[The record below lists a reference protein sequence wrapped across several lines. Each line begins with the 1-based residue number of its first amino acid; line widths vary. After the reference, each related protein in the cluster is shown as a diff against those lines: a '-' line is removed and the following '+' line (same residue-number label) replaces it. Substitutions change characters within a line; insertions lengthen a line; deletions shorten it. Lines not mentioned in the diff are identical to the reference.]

1 VGVPIEWL
9 DKACR
14 DRGVAL
20 MGVLNVTPDS
30 FFDGGRYV
38 EAEAARQRIDRLLA
52 EGAAIIDVGA
62 ESSRPGAVPIPAPA
76 QIDRLS
82 PALNHAVSR
91 GAMVS
96 IDTTSPEVADYALR
110 AGARIVND
118 VSCLADAALADVA
131 ARHDATVVLMHARG
145 SVGAM
150 KGFSDY
156 PDAAYGDVVLDV
168 LREWRNARDR
178 ATARGLSPAD
188 VWLDPGIGF
197 AKNARQSFELLARL
211 EELASEGVPVVV
223 GPSRKSFIAAVD
235 GAVADE
241 RLGGTIAACLLA
253 AERGARV
260 FRVHDVQAVGQAL
273 GVARLAR
280 DATRKE
286 AHA

>member
-1 VGVPIEWL
+1 
-9 DKACR
+9 
-14 DRGVAL
+14 

-52 EGAAIIDVGA
+52 EGAALIDIGA
-62 ESSRPGAVPIPAPA
+62 ESSRPGATAIPAPA

-82 PALNHAVSR
+82 PALDHALRS

-96 IDTTSPEVADYALR
+96 IDTTSPEVADHAL
-110 AGARIVND
+110 ALGARIVND
-118 VSCLADAALADVA
+118 VSCLADAELADVA
-131 ARHDATVVLMHARG
+131 ARHGATLILMHARG
-145 SVGAM
+145 PLGAM

-156 PDAAYGDVVLDV
+156 PDGGYADVALDV
-168 LREWRNARDR
+168 LREWRTARDR
-178 ATARGLSPAD
+178 ATARGLAPAD

-197 AKNARQSFELLARL
+197 AKNASQSFELLGRL
-211 EELASEGVPVVV
+211 GELVSEGVPVVV

-260 FRVHDVQAVGQAL
+260 LRVHDVRAVSQAL
-273 GVARLAR
+273 GVVRLAR
-280 DATRKE
+280 PLGAPE
-286 AHA
+286 AHARVS